1 MHAYEPPGAVLP
13 HQNVSGSEL
22 TVVGL
27 TTVGGFL
34 IMDADHH
41 CAIAKDAR
49 LGVAPIH
56 GRRNK
61 IAIPIAI
68 QPLGFVEYESHRPD
82 EDEVVLGHG
91 VQGCDI
97 LSDLGLSPALS
108 EPLQLSYVVVHRFDT
123 FLIHG

>member
-1 MHAYEPPGAVLP
+1 MHAYEPPGAVLAN
-13 HQNVSGSEL
+13 QNVGSSEM
-22 TVVGL
+22 TIVGL
-27 TTVGGFL
+27 ATVNGFL

-41 CAIAKDAR
+41 CAIAKGAR
-49 LGVAPIH
+49 LGVAPIQ
-56 GRRNK
+56 GRCNK

-68 QPLGFVEYESHRPD
+68 QPLGFVECESHRPD

-91 VQGCDI
+91 IQGCDI
-97 LSDLGLSPALS
+97 LANLGLSPALS